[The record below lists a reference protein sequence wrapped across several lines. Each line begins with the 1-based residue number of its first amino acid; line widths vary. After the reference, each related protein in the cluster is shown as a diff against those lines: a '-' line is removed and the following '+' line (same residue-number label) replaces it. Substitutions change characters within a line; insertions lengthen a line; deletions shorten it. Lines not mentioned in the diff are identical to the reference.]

1 MKTVYV
7 VCATGI
13 ATSTMLRLKVEQFLE
28 ERGIQARVLQYR
40 VTEISPERLD
50 ADVIL
55 ATTDIPPEFED
66 KTTVIN
72 GISLIT
78 GIGQSETLE
87 QLAQTLEEKNKG
99 D

>member
-13 ATSTMLRLKVEQFLE
+13 ATSTMLRVKVEKFLE
-28 ERGIQARVLQYR
+28 ERGIEARVLQYR
-40 VTEISPERLD
+40 VTEISPERTT

-55 ATTDIPPEFED
+55 ATTDIPPEFEE
-66 KTTVIN
+66 VAPVVN

-87 QLAQTLEEKNKG
+87 NLAQILESKP
-99 D
+99 

>member
-13 ATSTMLRLKVEQFLE
+13 ATSTMLRLKVEQYLE
-28 ERGIQARVLQYR
+28 DQGIEATVRQFR
-40 VTEISPERLD
+40 VTEISPERMD
-50 ADVIL
+50 ADAIV
-55 ATTDIPPEFED
+55 ATTEIPPEFE
-66 KTTVIN
+66 KVTKVIN

-87 QLAQTLEEKNKG
+87 ELARVLREQP
-99 D
+99 

>member
-13 ATSTMLRLKVEQFLE
+13 ATSTMLRLKVEKFLE
-28 ERGIQARVLQYR
+28 EKGIQARVLQYR
-40 VTEISPERLD
+40 VTEISPDRMQ

-55 ATTDIPPEFED
+55 STTDIPPEFED
-66 KTTVIN
+66 VVPIIN

-87 QLAQTLEEKNKG
+87 NLAQILEEKP
-99 D
+99 

>member
-13 ATSTMLRLKVEQFLE
+13 ATSTMLRLKVERFLE
-28 ERGIQARVLQYR
+28 EQGIQANVRQYR
-40 VTEISPERLD
+40 VTEISPERTN

-55 ATTDIPPEFED
+55 ATTEIPPEFE
-66 KTTVIN
+66 KVATVIN

-78 GIGQSETLE
+78 GIGQTETL
-87 QLAQTLEEKNKG
+87 QNLARALQENKG
-99 D
+99 E

>member
-13 ATSTMLRLKVEQFLE
+13 ATSTMLRLKVEKFLE
-28 ERGIQARVLQYR
+28 EQGIEARVLQYR
-40 VTEISPERLD
+40 VTEISPERTQ

-55 ATTDIPPEFED
+55 ATTEIPPEFE
-66 KTTVIN
+66 KVATVIN

-78 GIGQSETLE
+78 GIGQTETL
-87 QLAQTLEEKNKG
+87 QNLARALQENP
-99 D
+99 

>member
-13 ATSTMLRLKVEQFLE
+13 ATSTMLRLKVESFLE
-28 ERGIQARVLQYR
+28 ERGIEARVLQFR
-40 VTEISPERLD
+40 VTELSPERVE

-55 ATTDIPPEFED
+55 ATTEIPSEFEGLA
-66 KTTVIN
+66 TVIN

-78 GIGQSETLE
+78 GIGQGETLE
-87 QLAQTLEEKNKG
+87 SLARALQG
-99 D
+99 DS

>member
-13 ATSTMLRLKVEQFLE
+13 ATSTMLRLKVEKFLE
-28 ERGIQARVLQYR
+28 EQGIEARVLQYR
-40 VTEISPERLD
+40 VTEISPERCE

-55 ATTDIPPEFED
+55 ATTEIPPEFE
-66 KTTVIN
+66 KVAAVIN

-78 GIGQSETLE
+78 GIGQGETL
-87 QLAQTLEEKNKG
+87 QSLAHALQRPKG
-99 D
+99 E

>member
-55 ATTDIPPEFED
+55 ATTDIPPEFEG

-87 QLAQTLEEKNKG
+87 QLAQALEEKNKG

>member
-13 ATSTMLRLKVEQFLE
+13 ATSTMMRLKVEKYLE
-28 ERGIQARVLQYR
+28 EQGIEARVLQYR
-40 VTEISPERLD
+40 VAEIAPERTK

-55 ATTDIPPEFED
+55 ATTEIPPEFEQVA
-66 KTTVIN
+66 TIIN

-78 GIGQSETLE
+78 GIGQTETLQSLVRALQE
-87 QLAQTLEEKNKG
+87 DKG
-99 D
+99 E

>member
-13 ATSTMLRLKVEQFLE
+13 ATSTMLRLKVERFLE
-28 ERGIQARVLQYR
+28 EQGIQANVRQYR
-40 VTEISPERLD
+40 VTEISPERTN

-55 ATTDIPPEFED
+55 ATTEIPPEFE
-66 KTTVIN
+66 KVATIIN

-78 GIGQSETLE
+78 GIGQTETL
-87 QLAQTLEEKNKG
+87 QNLARALQENKG
-99 D
+99 E

>member
-87 QLAQTLEEKNKG
+87 QLAQALEEKDKG

>member
-13 ATSTMLRLKVEQFLE
+13 ATSTMLRLKVEKFLE
-28 ERGIQARVLQYR
+28 EQGIEARVLQYR
-40 VTEISPERLD
+40 VTEISPDRMD

-55 ATTDIPPEFED
+55 ATTEIPPEFE
-66 KTTVIN
+66 KVTTVIN

-78 GIGQSETLE
+78 GIGQTETL
-87 QLAQTLEEKNKG
+87 QNLARALQKDKG
-99 D
+99 E